1 MKNLQ
6 GFTWNDE
13 LIESKIREVM
23 EILGINR
30 MPSASETEMVIKN
43 SSLSNKIAKTG
54 GFYQWATR
62 LGLEIKNSETSTGK
76 EYENKLKEYLTEKG
90 YSVEQMSVKH
100 PYDLLVNGAI
110 KIDVKAARRYYYSED
125 SYFYTFN
132 LEKANATCDL
142 YICWCIN
149 NKNLT
154 DKFLIIPSKELK
166 FTQLSIGVVSRYDK
180 YIDRWDLIEKYDQFY
195 KRLA

>member
-6 GFTWNDE
+6 GFVWNDE
-13 LIESKIREVM
+13 LIENKIREVM

-30 MPSASETEMVIKN
+30 MPSASETEIVMKN

-54 GFYQWATR
+54 GFPQWAAK
-62 LGLEIKNSETSTGK
+62 LGLEVKSSETSTGQK
-76 EYENKLKEYLTEKG
+76 YEKKLKDYLIEAG
-90 YSVEQMSVKH
+90 YEVEQMSTKH

-110 KIDVKAARRYYYSED
+110 KIDVKAARRYYYSQD
-125 SYFYTFN
+125 NYFYTFN

-142 YICWCIN
+142 YVCWCIN
-149 NKNLT
+149 NEDLT

-166 FTQLSIGVVSRYDK
+166 TTQLSIGVVSRYDK
-180 YIDRWDLIEKYDQFY
+180 YIDRWDLIDKFNEFY
-195 KRLA
+195 KQLA